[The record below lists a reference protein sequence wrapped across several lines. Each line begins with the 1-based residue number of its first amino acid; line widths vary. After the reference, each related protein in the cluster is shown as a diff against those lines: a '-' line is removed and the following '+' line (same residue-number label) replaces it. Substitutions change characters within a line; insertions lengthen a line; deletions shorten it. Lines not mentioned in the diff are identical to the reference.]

1 MTNLIAYNNDGLE
14 IYIDDKT
21 GESFASISSY
31 ARMAGLTQQA
41 ISKRVRSHNSE
52 DTKKAEIKTGVGCR
66 YTTLLTENIIA
77 EWIIKDNPTIAVQ
90 FLKLGIR
97 KFMYS
102 LAGYS
107 QPQPQA
113 QVTAPQQVAK
123 ALPSEYDLKF
133 KNIRDR
139 KNAATKDIHELQ
151 VQIDE
156 LKGIWES
163 LDAEEDTL
171 VIDKHRAIA
180 DDVIRRREKVAGRQT
195 RTKEETD
202 AMFAKAWGFEDK

>member
-1 MTNLIAYNNDGLE
+1 MSSKAVSTISERTKGVRLE
-14 IYIDDKT
+14 
-21 GESFASISSY
+21 G
-31 ARMAGLTQQA
+31 
-41 ISKRVRSHNSE
+41 
-52 DTKKAEIKTGVGCR
+52 IKTAKIQTTGGVKDVR
-66 YTTLLTENIIA
+66 LLGEEIIA

-97 KFMYS
+97 KFMHS

-113 QVTAPQQVAK
+113 QVTTPQQVAK
-123 ALPSEYDLKF
+123 ALPSEYDLKL

-180 DDVIRRREKVAGRQT
+180 DDVIRRREKVAGRKV

-202 AMFAKAWGFEDK
+202 AMFAKVWGFEDK

>member
-14 IYIDDKT
+14 IYIDEVT
-21 GESFASISSY
+21 GEAFASIRSY
-31 ARMAGLTQQA
+31 SRMSGKA
-41 ISKRVRSHNSE
+41 ISTISGRVKGVHLLE
-52 DTKKAEIKTGVGCR
+52 IKTAEIKTSGGLQGVR
-66 YTTLLTENIIA
+66 LITEDIIA
-77 EWIIKDNPTIAVQ
+77 EWILKDNPTVAVQ

-97 KFMYS
+97 KFMHT

-107 QPQPQA
+107 QPQA
-113 QVTAPQQVAK
+113 QVTPPQAAK
-123 ALPSEYDLKF
+123 ALPTEYELKL

-156 LKGIWES
+156 LKAIWES

-171 VIDKHRAIA
+171 VVEKHRAIA
-180 DDVIRRREKVAGRQT
+180 DDVIKRREKIESRKV
-195 RTKEETD
+195 RTKAETD
-202 AMFAKAWGFEDK
+202 AMFAKAWGFEVEKP